1 MLKREL
7 DFNHIFLIV
16 VIGSILPS
24 PGFLSLSGRYLI
36 QVIYF
41 IFVTLFLF
49 HRNGFS
55 LRLHYWRLIALS
67 VIPFFIALTL
77 NLTTISNAQDV
88 FRELIKFIFF
98 PILFFILWER
108 GRNSS
113 VKLPERQIERFVVFC
128 LFIQS
133 VFVILQFFD
142 FSRGLLN
149 IFYGVEK
156 LSANTDFTK
165 RVRYMGSFENPNYL
179 GFFVCSLLCFYLSI
193 VSRKSNSFI
202 IILALSVMLILLSG
216 SRTSLLAAM
225 ALFLLY
231 FRRLAPLIFLLI
243 MVFFGSYLYE
253 LILSIKRLA
262 VFSSWDAL
270 INSHSFSERIKLL
283 ESFAFFWKEKFIF
296 GHFQSP
302 LKVVD
307 NFIALQMLR
316 YGLFYWLSIVLIF
329 YCIKPPV
336 KVIIYFSVFFLIFS
350 LTGAF
355 FDNFRLLLIFL
366 CLFVI
371 ASTQSQKE
379 IGPLT

>member
-1 MLKREL
+1 M
-7 DFNHIFLIV
+7 
-16 VIGSILPS
+16 LPS

-55 LRLHYWRLIALS
+55 LRLHYWRLITLS
-67 VIPFFIALTL
+67 VLPFCIALTL
-77 NLTTISNAQDV
+77 NVTTINSAQDV

-98 PILFFILWER
+98 PILFFILWEQ
-108 GRNSS
+108 GRNSNI
-113 VKLPERQIERFVVFC
+113 KLPERQIEKFVVFC
-128 LFIQS
+128 LFIQC

-156 LSANTDFTK
+156 LSANSDFTK

-193 VSRKSNSFI
+193 VSRKGTFFI
-202 IILALSVMLILLSG
+202 LILAVSVMLVFLSG
-216 SRTSLLAAM
+216 SRTSLLAVL

-231 FRRLAPLIFLLI
+231 FRKLAPLIVLLI
-243 MVFFGSYLYE
+243 IALFGNYLYE
-253 LILSIKRLA
+253 LMLSVKRLA
-262 VFSSWDAL
+262 VFSSWDSL
-270 INSHSFSERIKLL
+270 LNSHSFSERIKLL

-302 LKVVD
+302 LKVAD

-316 YGLFYWLSIVLIF
+316 YGLFYWMSIALIF

-336 KVIIYFSVFFLIFS
+336 KVFIYFSVFFLIFS

-366 CLFVI
+366 CLFVL
-371 ASTQSQKE
+371 ASTQSQKDMFF
-379 IGPLT
+379 LTATGNYYK